1 MILRVSPGRVMRP
14 ERTHWHNIEQRT
26 GDVMLHRNEGENN
39 LLHKG
44 HESRT
49 DTRAGAFYTA
59 IVH

>member
-1 MILRVSPGRVMRP
+1 MRP